1 MVERVEQGQVEARR
15 RREVADYLSEARR
28 RQADKDFPGAL
39 AMIDAALALAP
50 TDDETQVKAAALR
63 TAIETQSVAD
73 ERAREEAAR
82 ALRLARQQR
91 VSDGLGSAEAAI
103 RAGALDDMLTALR
116 DIDREAATATQ
127 TIRIQ
132 ELVKEAKRRQAE
144 RVAEADRRRRRREAR
159 LRRQQRVHEMQQR
172 LRARVTGLIA
182 MSRQAAA
189 DTRVRIGAGVV
200 AGTSL
205 ALWLLMPT
213 PPPAAAPAPDRP
225 AQASP
230 APSADAVPEASV
242 ESNVPISAGVQGVLG
257 IAVSPLPPPA
267 PAPSGPDQL
276 EQSLSAAVNLA
287 SAANFEEAFQRLDA
301 LPARNRRVVSAR
313 AEVEAG

>member
-50 TDDETQVKAAALR
+50 TDDETQAKAAALR

-82 ALRLARQQR
+82 TLRLARQQR

-103 RAGALDDMLTALR
+103 RAGALDDVLTALS

-127 TIRIQ
+127 TVRIQ

-144 RVAEADRRRRRREAR
+144 RVAEADRRRREAR